1 MKHRKKTDRPPLLVE
16 KGKAEAMFP
25 DAVSGQA
32 SQLDAVAR
40 IRRGLAQARKGMGRP
55 ADDVFDDLE
64 REDASWHSL
73 RGALKHVFSE
83 NGGGEAY
90 LRAERNNFHP
100 KK

>member
-16 KGKAEAMFP
+16 KGKAEAMLP

-55 ADDVFDDLE
+55 ADAVFDDLGTRRCLLAQPE
-64 REDASWHSL
+64 GRVEARLL
-73 RGALKHVFSE
+73 RKW
-83 NGGGEAY
+83 
-90 LRAERNNFHP
+90 RR
-100 KK
+100 